1 MILEAAVAALIASPP
16 VAAPAIRLE
25 VPVIRQA
32 PEHCGPAALE
42 MVLRYYGAP
51 AAALSEAERTY
62 EPALRGA
69 LITDL
74 AAAARRAG
82 YPAAVAA
89 PGPDSLPALLARGV
103 PPILLVSAGIGPI
116 ARGHYIVVTGWD
128 AARRRYEVNDGGRA
142 ARGLDAGDLARR
154 WRAAGGRALLVRRA
168 DPAGAARPAR

>member
-1 MILEAAVAALIASPP
+1 MILEVAVAALIASPP
-16 VAAPAIRLE
+16 VAAPPPIRLE

-51 AAALSEAERTY
+51 AAALAEAERAY

-89 PGPDSLPALLARGV
+89 PAPDSLPALLAHGV

-128 AARRRYEVNDGGRA
+128 AARHRYEVHDGGSA
-142 ARGLDAGDLARR
+142 ARGLDADDLARC

-168 DPAGAARPAR
+168 EPSAAEPAR